1 MGELFPQLLSVSD
14 GFAPLF
20 CNERHLIFSH
30 VEFLYVSAKAGA
42 SLWSSE
48 ENSDPTE
55 IAVDALDRERSST
68 GNEKQKTVWLSAS
81 YAS

>member
-1 MGELFPQLLSVSD
+1 MGEFFLQLISVSD

-20 CNERHLIFSH
+20 CHERHLISSH
-30 VEFLYVSAKAGA
+30 VEFLYISTKAKA

-55 IAVDALDRERSST
+55 IAVDALDRKRSSS
-68 GNEKQKTVWLSAS
+68 GNEKQKAV
-81 YAS
+81 